1 MFLCNFAICV
11 CFFVKSNKSTNTTKR
26 AGPCKDNVSGQQ
38 SNRGE
43 VSLSSNVP
51 FWKHM
56 DFCNYK
62 QPCIATWC
70 YMVMLR
76 AFVRPDEPT
85 RVGHTDA
92 VKWAL
97 AYFLR
102 GSAHGSTC
110 SHLFDYGA
118 CGVWGHACA
127 MSLWLERMTEAW
139 ISWEERGVTFAC
151 VIC

>member
-26 AGPCKDNVSGQQ
+26 ATPCKDNVSSQQ

-43 VSLSSNVP
+43 VSMSSNVP

-62 QPCIATWC
+62 QPCFATWC

-76 AFVRPDEPT
+76 CGRLSVWTNQPAQGVQMQSSGPSPIFCAGQRM
-85 RVGHTDA
+85 
-92 VKWAL
+92 
-97 AYFLR
+97 
-102 GSAHGSTC
+102 
-110 SHLFDYGA
+110 GA
-118 CGVWGHACA
+118 CAATRSTTVHAGCGVMHA
-127 MSLWLERMTEAW
+127 L
-139 ISWEERGVTFAC
+139 
-151 VIC
+151 